1 MEGSFDNI
9 DIMFQEIELFLQTFP
24 DDDNIVEASI
34 ELVVAAFAAIESVIG
49 FLTKFVREFC
59 LFLSFVLLSALCGAI
74 SEIIAITDIR

>member
-49 FLTKFVREFC
+49 FLTKFVREFY
-59 LFLSFVLLSALCGAI
+59 LSLSLRVAQRTLWCHFCNY
-74 SEIIAITDIR
+74 RHY

>member
-24 DDDNIVEASI
+24 DDDNIDEASI

-49 FLTKFVREFC
+49 FLIQSAREFC
-59 LFLSFVLLSALCGAI
+59 MFLSLRVAHRTLWSHF
-74 SEIIAITDIR
+74 